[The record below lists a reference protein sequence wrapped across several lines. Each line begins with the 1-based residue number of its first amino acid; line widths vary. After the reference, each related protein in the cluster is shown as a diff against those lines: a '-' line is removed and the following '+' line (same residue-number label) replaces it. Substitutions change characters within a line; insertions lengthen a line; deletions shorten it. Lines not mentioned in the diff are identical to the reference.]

1 MDCFL
6 LKVMDMNID
15 IIIVLVY
22 FLFLIGLGMM
32 FKDTSGS
39 STSEYFRGGGKML
52 WWMVG
57 STAFMT
63 ALSAMTFTGV
73 MGKALTVG
81 ISVVVIFYA
90 NALGYFCNYLFFA
103 AKARQMRIISPIEGI
118 RMRFGPVSE
127 QVFTW
132 ATVPSSV
139 LQASLWLNGLAVFA
153 SAVFNIPIST
163 TIIATGLVVLVMSLI
178 GGSWAVVASDF
189 LQMIIITV
197 VTFIATVVAVWK
209 SGGVTPI
216 LEAGLP
222 DREFVGEGYTYAYL
236 FVGWFICIFVKQF
249 FSTNNMI
256 DSYRYIAAKDTRNA
270 RKAAILACS
279 LMAVGPLIW
288 FLPAWFVAGHYPD
301 TSTWGLE
308 ALGSKVS
315 DATYFVFVRNEMP
328 LGMIGLM
335 MSAMFAAT
343 MSSMDSALNRN
354 AGIFIKNVY
363 EPYINKNASEAKVLA
378 ASKIVTILFGLLI
391 IVAGLAMSELK
402 GFGLFDALML
412 VSTLVAFPVLIP
424 SLLCFFIRKTPDW
437 AGWATIAVG
446 ACVSS
451 FIAFVVSPEMIQNVF
466 NLDTPLTARE
476 FAEMK
481 SITLGVVGHVCITGG
496 FFLCTQFFY
505 KEPVGKRA
513 EEINKF
519 FSNVDTPVVVEESA
533 ETRQMD
539 RKQHYLLGR
548 VLLMASGALTL
559 LVLVPN
565 PLWGRVLYLLMAA
578 IVGFISFL
586 LLRAAKVKDEDKAL
600 VLSQESA

>member
-1 MDCFL
+1 
-6 LKVMDMNID
+6 MNID
-15 IIIVLVY
+15 IFIVLIY
-22 FLFLIGLGMM
+22 FAFLMAVGWM
-32 FKDTSGS
+32 FRSASS
-39 STSEYFRGGGKML
+39 STSDYFRGGGKML

-73 MGKALTVG
+73 MGKALTSG
-81 ISVVVIFYA
+81 LSIVVIFFA

-103 AKARQMRIISPIEGI
+103 AKARQMRVISPIQGI

-127 QVFTW
+127 QIFTW

-139 LQASLWLNGLAVFA
+139 LQASLWLNALAIFA
-153 SAVFNIPIST
+153 SAVFDIPISD
-163 TIIATGLVVLVMSLI
+163 TIISAGLVVLFMSLI

-197 VTFIATVVAVWK
+197 VTFIATIVAIWK
-209 SGGVTPI
+209 AGGVMPI
-216 LEAGLP
+216 LDKGLTVEP
-222 DREFVGEGYTYAYL
+222 FVGDGYSYGYL

-256 DSYRYIAAKDTRNA
+256 DSYRFVAAKDTRNA
-270 RKAAILACS
+270 RKAAILACV
-279 LMAVGPLIW
+279 LMTVGPFIW
-288 FLPAWFVAGHYPD
+288 FLPAWYVAGVYPD

-308 ALGSKVS
+308 ALGDKVT

-328 LGMIGLM
+328 LGMVGLM

-363 EPYINKNASEAKVLA
+363 EPYINKDASEKKLMF
-378 ASKIVTILFGLLI
+378 ASKVTTIVFGLLI
-391 IVAGLAMSELK
+391 IFAGLLMSELK

-437 AGWATIAVG
+437 SGWATILVG
-446 ACVSS
+446 ACVSAV
-451 FIAFVVSPEMIQNVF
+451 IAFVITPEMIQSIF
-466 NLDTPLTARE
+466 DLPTALSARE

-481 SITLGVVGHVCITGG
+481 SITMGVTGHVFITGG

-505 KEPVGKRA
+505 KEPVGERA
-513 EEINKF
+513 KEINKF
-519 FSNVDTPVVVEESA
+519 FTNVATPVVVK
-533 ETRQMD
+533 TTQQTIDMD
-539 RKQHYLLGR
+539 SKQQSLLGK
-548 VLLMASGALTL
+548 VLLSASLCL
-559 LVLVPN
+559 SLMVLIPN
-565 PLWGRVLYLLMAA
+565 PTWGKLLYILMSLIIGA
-578 IVGFISFL
+578 IGIL
-586 LLRAAKVKDEDKAL
+586 LLRASKQHAQIESEVESIED
-600 VLSQESA
+600 VVIN